1 MNIAVANSP
10 HSYGAFHLTIGA
22 DPFVPDG
29 ESVLDM
35 VAAAGYLGIDL
46 GPTGYLG
53 EGSVLVERLR
63 TRGLGLAGANLEFP
77 LTDTEALPKLLSDL
91 DAVLDVFDV
100 VQGKVP
106 GPAPRPTIADAGS
119 DRRRASPGRSHMNP
133 EEWGLDEASWQR
145 LATGLEALVV
155 RCRLRGYEPVFHH
168 RTGSHVEAP
177 WEIAKVLELSDVGL
191 SLDTGHFFIGGG
203 DPVVALREWSDRISH
218 VHLKD
223 AHRSIMQ
230 DIIEEDE
237 PSSTVW
243 TREVFCALGEG
254 DVDCEGILQQLEV
267 NDFSGWLVVE
277 QEMLPQ
283 SWARASQAIDD
294 QKSNRLFLSR
304 HGI

>member
-1 MNIAVANSP
+1 MNVAVANSLQ
-10 HSYGAFHLTIGA
+10 SYGAFEFTIGA
-22 DPFVPDG
+22 DPYVPDG

-35 VAAAGYLGIDL
+35 VAAAGYQGIDL
-46 GPTGYLG
+46 GPINYLG

-77 LTDTEALPKLLSDL
+77 LTDTEALPRLLSDL

-100 VQGKVP
+100 LQGKVP

-119 DRRRASPGRSHMNP
+119 DRRRASPGQSHMNP
-133 EEWGLDEASWQR
+133 EEWGLDEAGWQR
-145 LATGLEALVV
+145 LATGLDALVA
-155 RCRLRGYEPVFHH
+155 RCRVRGYEPTFRH
-168 RTGSHVEAP
+168 RTGSRVEAP
-177 WEIAKVLELSDVGL
+177 WEIAKVLEFSDIGL

-223 AHRSIMQ
+223 AHRTVMQ
-230 DIIEEDE
+230 DIIEENE
-237 PSSTVW
+237 PSSALR
-243 TREVFCALGEG
+243 TREVFCVLGQG

-277 QEMLPQ
+277 QEVLPQ
-283 SWARASQAIDD
+283 SWARIVQAIDD
-294 QKSNRLFLSR
+294 QKLNRLFLSR